1 MAHTSKGSERERGL
15 NLPLKYLPGLGK
27 GEGRGVEGG
36 ARGVGF
42 LRKGRDREG
51 ASQFEGVG
59 K

>member
-15 NLPLKYLPGLGK
+15 NLPLKYPPGLGER
-27 GEGRGVEGG
+27 EGAGEGG

-42 LRKGRDREG
+42 LRQGRDREG